1 MCISRDRDF
10 IRPAVDCRVAMA
22 DVEEFE
28 ENESKPG
35 EDQANGVSERK
46 MRSLL
51 KKQLVD
57 DASVAAFAQLGSSF
71 FAAARA
77 RLGDSRDESGAPT
90 AESVRTRHQRLAQ
103 DARLAAGR
111 GQWDLRDRQPSRPSE
126 DEGGEAEQ
134 EAERARVEAERL
146 ARLSRLDAKRK
157 RLQGEGAGEDH
168 ESKPS
173 GGVRRPRLSFAGEE
187 DDF

>member
-1 MCISRDRDF
+1 
-10 IRPAVDCRVAMA
+10 MA

-126 DEGGEAEQ
+126 DGEAVQAEQ
-134 EAERARVEAERL
+134 EEQARVEAERL

-157 RLQGEGAGEDH
+157 RLQGGEGPGEDH
-168 ESKPS
+168 ESKAS